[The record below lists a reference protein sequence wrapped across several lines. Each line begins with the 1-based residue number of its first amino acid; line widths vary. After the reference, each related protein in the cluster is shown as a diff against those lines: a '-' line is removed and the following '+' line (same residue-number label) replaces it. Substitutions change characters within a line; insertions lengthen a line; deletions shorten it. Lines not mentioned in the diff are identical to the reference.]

1 MKQFIL
7 DLICSGDG
15 DIPLSLRVAD
25 GNEVNSAM
33 FETLMADSYK
43 QWQID
48 ALFVA
53 DAAVYTEDNLQ
64 MIVSFRWVSRVIAS
78 LTAAK

>member
-1 MKQFIL
+1 MVMKSIL
-7 DLICSGDG
+7 PCL
-15 DIPLSLRVAD
+15 
-25 GNEVNSAM
+25 EH
-33 FETLMADSYK
+33 TLMADFHK

-53 DAAVYTEDNLQ
+53 APAFYTEDNLQ
-64 MIVSFRWVSRVIAS
+64 MIVSFTWVSRVPAT

>member
-7 DLICSGDG
+7 ALMWSGDG
-15 DIPLSLRVAD
+15 DIPLYLRVAH
-25 GNEVNSAM
+25 GHEVDSGM
-33 FETLMADSYK
+33 VGTLMAYFHK

-53 DAAVYTEDNLQ
+53 NAALYTGERL
-64 MIVSFRWVSRVIAS
+64 FW
-78 LTAAK
+78 

>member
-1 MKQFIL
+1 MMWT
-7 DLICSGDG
+7 GDG
-15 DIPLSLRVAD
+15 DIPLYLRVAH
-25 GNEVNSAM
+25 GHEVDSAM
-33 FETLMADSYK
+33 FGTLMAHFHK

-53 DAAVYTEDNLQ
+53 DAALYTEDNLQ
-64 MIVSFRWVSRVIAS
+64 MIVSFRWVSPVTVT